1 MSTLGQTPSQTVGPY
16 FAYGLVPS
24 QYGYSLRSLFTETLA
39 QPHAAGEHIRLT
51 GQVFDGDGKPI
62 EDAMLEILQVD
73 AAGSPVRTMA
83 QARESGFRG
92 FGRAGTGT
100 LGQGRYAFH
109 TVKPGAFDGAPHIQM
124 VVLMRGMLVHAFT
137 RVYFDDEGVANASD
151 DVLNSVPAD
160 RRGTLIA
167 RREDQPGGV
176 IFHFDIHMQ
185 GPKETVFFDL

>member
-1 MSTLGQTPSQTVGPY
+1 
-16 FAYGLVPS
+16 
-24 QYGYSLRSLFTETLA
+24 
-39 QPHAAGEHIRLT
+39 
-51 GQVFDGDGKPI
+51 
-62 EDAMLEILQVD
+62 
-73 AAGSPVRTMA
+73 
-83 QARESGFRG
+83 
-92 FGRAGTGT
+92 
-100 LGQGRYAFH
+100 
-109 TVKPGAFDGAPHIQM
+109 
-124 VVLMRGMLVHAFT
+124 MRGMLVHAFT